1 MATEQKDD
9 FLTDLVLRQ
18 ITIKNYR
25 GSETPLVIDLERDA
39 NFLVGRNGTGKTSLI
54 NLIYWILAGRHAPL
68 FAVNFSSAEIVFSHP
83 DRRYSPTL
91 FVERHV
97 DSDDDPVSVTYRFKD
112 AKSKPDAF
120 NYSFPS
126 KYYRRPNDP
135 INVNLRKLRAE
146 LQKRFQV
153 TWLALNR
160 SVPSS
165 NALAPDGSKIGT
177 SEVDT
182 KIQDTIQRLSTYVTK
197 LGADFSD
204 EVESFQKQ
212 LLLSFLVEEKDKG
225 DVQLLGHLDLEE
237 EKVQLTSM
245 LRELKL
251 LPEEYIP
258 KVDRHISAAKTLTT
272 GSLKAQPFTNI
283 IKMYDIW
290 KLHGWVDKWRM
301 LQSRRNMIFHY
312 KDLFLK
318 KLNEMLYRK
327 VAFFDSGN
335 ILRVKALR
343 KGISVPAPDEL
354 IYNEGDA
361 DNIDVTALSSGEKQ
375 LIILLAE
382 TLLRE
387 RRPYIYI
394 ADEPELSLHIEWQEK
409 LVPLILE
416 ISPQAQIFFA
426 THSPDIV
433 NRYGENVFSMEE
445 LVY

>member
-1 MATEQKDD
+1 MASEQKDD
-9 FLTDLVLRQ
+9 FLSDLVLRQ
-18 ITIKNYR
+18 ITIRNYR
-25 GSETPLVIDLERDA
+25 GSETPLVIDLKRDA

-54 NLIYWILAGRHAPL
+54 NLIYWILAGRHASL
-68 FAVNFSSAEIVFSHP
+68 FAVDFTSAEIVFSHP
-83 DRRYSPTL
+83 DKRYSPTL
-91 FVERHV
+91 FVERRI
-97 DSDDDPVSVTYRFKD
+97 DDDDDPVSVTYRFKD

-126 KYYRRPNDP
+126 KYYRRSNEPV
-135 INVNLRKLRAE
+135 NVNLRKLRAE

-160 SVPSS
+160 SLPGS
-165 NALAPDGSKIGT
+165 NSLAPDGSKSVT
-177 SEVDT
+177 SEVDA
-182 KIQDTIQRLSTYVTK
+182 KIQDTIQRLSTHVTK
-197 LGADFSD
+197 LDGDFSD

-212 LLLSFLVEEKDKG
+212 LLLSFLVDEKDKG
-225 DVQLLGHLDLEE
+225 SVQLIGHLDLEE

-251 LPEEYIP
+251 SPEEYVP
-258 KVDRHISAAKTLTT
+258 KVDRHISTAKALT
-272 GSLKAQPFTNI
+272 GRGLQGQSFANI
-283 IKMYDIW
+283 VKMYDIW
-290 KLHGWVDKWRM
+290 KLHGWVEKWRM
-301 LQSRRNMIFHY
+301 LQDRRYRIYHY

-335 ILRVKALR
+335 ILRVRGLP
-343 KGISVPAPDEL
+343 KGISALAPDEL
-354 IYNEGDA
+354 VYHENDP
-361 DNIDVTALSSGEKQ
+361 DNIDVVALSSGEKQ

-409 LVPLILE
+409 LVPVILE